1 MKLVEMTIEEAL
13 MYSRGNKNEKVL
25 VAVYDLEDCYGLASF
40 QKKDRNECENIIRK
54 AKTIAK
60 ECDDLI
66 NSLQCFSQKQDLKA
80 IRPAGTM
87 ATILY
92 NDIV

>member
-1 MKLVEMTIEEAL
+1 MKFVEMTIEEAL

-25 VAVYDLEDCYGLASF
+25 VAVYDLEDHYGSAHF
-40 QKKDRNECENIIRK
+40 QKKNKDECEKIIKK
-54 AKTIAK
+54 AQTIAK
-60 ECDDLI
+60 ECDNLI
-66 NSLQCFSQKQDLKA
+66 KSLKCFSQKQDLKA